1 MVTWQLKQ
9 FERRNGIACTLLTI
23 VPEPEFELDEGRTSA
38 VFRILQESLANVAR
52 HAQATEVEIALSQDE
67 SGFSMQI
74 KDNGKGLH
82 PDDRRKSNSFGLLG
96 IKERIHALGG
106 ELVIASSQG
115 NGMVL
120 SISIPVGKNAMKA

>member
-1 MVTWQLKQ
+1 
-9 FERRNGIACTLLTI
+9 
-23 VPEPEFELDEGRTSA
+23 
-38 VFRILQESLANVAR
+38 
-52 HAQATEVEIALSQDE
+52 AQATEVEIALSQDE

-106 ELVIASSQG
+106 ELAIASSQG
-115 NGMVL
+115 NGTVL
-120 SISIPVGKNAMKA
+120 SISIPVEEKILNRTQVQ